1 MNYNDEILE
10 NKAFNFFKQLMYN
23 IALSICILLVGV
35 LVMVYG
41 FGLKLF
47 EVLSN
52 SQAPYFVKGDMV
64 IVKAQDDYK
73 IGDIIQFVQG
83 ANNVSHR
90 LIATYQDGGKTIYV
104 CHGDNNESANPNAG
118 KDLVPWQEDSA
129 YVQDLLDRYG
139 TFSSIPAS
147 EKSPG
152 NVQLVEKHQIGGK
165 VVNHIDNVGSIVA
178 FIKDHYLLVIALVA
192 GVWCVSSVAQ
202 DEIELRK
209 TRRLL

>member
-41 FGLKLF
+41 FGFKLF